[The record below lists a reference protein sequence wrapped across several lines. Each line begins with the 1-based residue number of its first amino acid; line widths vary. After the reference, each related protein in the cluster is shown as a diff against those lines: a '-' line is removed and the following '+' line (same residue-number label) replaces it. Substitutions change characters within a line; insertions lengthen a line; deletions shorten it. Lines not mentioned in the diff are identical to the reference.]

1 MEKRPLNSGEKY
13 YLFAIDLENSLFR
26 AAWTD
31 LIRDTLGLLS
41 E

>member
-13 YLFAIDLENSLFR
+13 YLFAIDLENSLFQ
-26 AAWTD
+26 AD
-31 LIRDTLGLLS
+31 LIRDTLGLLG